1 MALLAS
7 IYLERRVIRPL
18 QTLRLGVERI
28 GKGDLDFRLDI
39 KTGDEIENLA
49 EEFNKMSG
57 ALQEAY
63 TGLEH
68 KVAERTQELSETV
81 QRQTA
86 IAEMLRVMAKLLT
99 NLPDLLDAMI
109 ANAVKACPRQS
120 GSHPSFSR

>member
-49 EEFNKMSG
+49 EEFNKMTWRPPGGLYGLGAKSRGEDPGTQRDSG
-57 ALQEAY
+57 ASNSDRRD
-63 TGLEH
+63 
-68 KVAERTQELSETV
+68 VAG
-81 QRQTA
+81 
-86 IAEMLRVMAKLLT
+86 
-99 NLPDLLDAMI
+99 N
-109 ANAVKACPRQS
+109 
-120 GSHPSFSR
+120 G